1 MIRRA
6 PRQGWLGR
14 LLALMAAVFLLAG
27 PIAPP
32 AMAMPMDCCPD
43 APCHDLDKSMCPQ
56 VCVTACVVVPAPVE
70 ALAEPILLET
80 APPSPLT
87 VPRLIGRAIT
97 PEPPPPR

>member
-1 MIRRA
+1 MIRPA

-14 LLALMAAVFLLAG
+14 LLALLAAVFLLAG

-43 APCHDLDKSMCPQ
+43 TPCRDLDKSMCPQ
-56 VCVTACVVVPAPVE
+56 VCATACVAVPAPIE
-70 ALAEPILLET
+70 SLAEPT
-80 APPSPLT
+80 PRHAAPPEPT
-87 VPRLIGRAIT
+87 PAPRLTGRAIT